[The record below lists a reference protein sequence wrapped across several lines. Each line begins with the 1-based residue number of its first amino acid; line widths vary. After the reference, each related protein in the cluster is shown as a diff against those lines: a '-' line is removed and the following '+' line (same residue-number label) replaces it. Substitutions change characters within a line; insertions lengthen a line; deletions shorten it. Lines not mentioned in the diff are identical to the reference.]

1 MKKSIKK
8 VLTLLLCAV
17 ISMSAFTLFGC
28 GGEDTGGVDTGKL
41 SIQIYCNGS
50 SEIQLAWASVIDAFE
65 DATEDAGKPI
75 KVQAIISPSANTQQS
90 ENWKSDTPP
99 DLVFVDG
106 NGLSDANLVKNG
118 KFLDITEWYDTATV
132 YGENTLIKDV
142 INTSVIENFGD
153 GKIYEI
159 PVMNCSSGLY
169 YDGGYVREKG
179 YTLPKNYEELNA
191 VCKKANS
198 DNANI
203 YGLTYPGKYPS
214 YCLDALILP
223 AMASELSENE
233 FNDLLKG
240 NEASVAVIRSAK
252 FKEILQRWR
261 DFCGIKGN
269 LMAGSITQDHTN
281 TQTAFLNNRSLFMC
295 NGMWLEGE
303 VKKSI
308 PAEFEM
314 RFINSPFI
322 AADAKETVLIG
333 AKNMAVASHGKHQ
346 DWAKEFISFL
356 FRKDTQAKLVKGYG
370 FLSAL
375 KNFDYTDSSLGLSET
390 GKNVISTII
399 SCENKVY
406 RKYNWGTLGDM
417 FNNVVN
423 SLAGQE
429 QTVDE
434 AADYLVNYLT
444 K

>member
-1 MKKSIKK
+1 MKKSFGKL
-8 VLTLLLCAV
+8 LTLLLCAV

-50 SEIQLAWASVIDAFE
+50 SEIQLAWANVIDAFE

-118 KFLDITEWYDTATV
+118 KFLDLTDWYGTATV
-132 YGENTLIKDV
+132 YGEDTLIKDI
-142 INTSVIENFGD
+142 INSSLIENFGD
-153 GKIYEI
+153 GKVYEL
-159 PVMNCSSGLY
+159 PVMSSASGLY
-169 YDGGYVREKG
+169 YDGAYVREKG
-179 YTLPKNYEELNA
+179 YTLPGNYEELKEI
-191 VCKKANS
+191 CQKAYS
-198 DNANI
+198 DNKRM

-214 YCLDALILP
+214 YCLNSLILP
-223 AMASELSENE
+223 AMASELSESE

-240 NEASVAVIRSAK
+240 NESSVAVIRSAK

-261 DFCGIKGN
+261 DFCGVNGN
-269 LMAGSITQDHTN
+269 LMTGSITQDHTN

-303 VKKSI
+303 VKKTI
-308 PAEFEM
+308 PSEFEM
-314 RFINSPFI
+314 RFINSPLI
-322 AADAKETVLIG
+322 AAGAKETVLIG

-346 DWAKEFISFL
+346 DWAKEFIRFL
-356 FRKDTQAKLVKGYG
+356 YKRDMQATLVKGYC

-375 KNFDYTDSSLGLSET
+375 KNFDYTDSTLGLSET
-390 GKNVISTII
+390 AKNVISTIT

-429 QTVDE
+429 QTADE
-434 AADYLVNYLT
+434 AAEYLVNYLT